1 MNIFLKKLLKN
12 IINKKKLIYN
22 NQTLIKMNRRKILM
36 KKDKKFHNIRRKF
49 GFDMKRL
56 KNLN

>member
-1 MNIFLKKLLKN
+1 MNIFLRKLLKN
-12 IINKKKLIYN
+12 IINKKESIYN
-22 NQTLIKMNRRKILM
+22 NQRLIKMNHIKILM